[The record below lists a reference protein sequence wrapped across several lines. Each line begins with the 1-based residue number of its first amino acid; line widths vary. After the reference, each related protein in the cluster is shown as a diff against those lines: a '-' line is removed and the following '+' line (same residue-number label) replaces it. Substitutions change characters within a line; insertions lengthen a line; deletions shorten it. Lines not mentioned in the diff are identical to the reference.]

1 MKFPRKFLKDKKKYF
16 SKLDT
21 NKYNGSKKLL
31 KQ

>member
-1 MKFPRKFLKDKKKYF
+1 MKFPRKSPKDEKKYF

-21 NKYNGSKKLL
+21 NKYKGSKKLW